1 VAVSVRVGVSQC
13 GLSAPHIT
21 VYCVERATTNLLPHC
36 RFYYTYK
43 YLTLTHLHNLSAT
56 LFLCNPFLRQ
66 ISAAP
71 RSPTAP
77 NLSTCSPST
86 HPLSL
91 PSYVA
96 EMMTNRLLR
105 FVQQPQG
112 VYHASVFYQ
121 FSGMIGP
128 SSLACDSNGNIYVGR
143 YDLSSCSSRGAV
155 SVISATGV
163 AVAELSVPGPEVTGV
178 ALSKDETELYVTE
191 ASSNT
196 IYRFQGECGSFYIGG
211 QN

>member
-1 VAVSVRVGVSQC
+1 MQLFS
-13 GLSAPHIT
+13 SAKSPPHPHSPH
-21 VYCVERATTNLLPHC
+21 LPPIYISPYSPIHP
-36 RFYYTYK
+36 
-43 YLTLTHLHNLSAT
+43 
-56 LFLCNPFLRQ
+56 PF
-66 ISAAP
+66 P
-71 RSPTAP
+71 
-77 NLSTCSPST
+77 
-86 HPLSL
+86 L

-121 FSGMIGP
+121 FSGMLGP

-155 SVISATGV
+155 SVISAAGV
-163 AVAELSVPGPEVTGV
+163 AVAELSVPGAEVTGV

-196 IYRFQGECGSFYIGG
+196 IYRFQGECGSFDIGG